1 MVPVHRDAVTEV
13 RGEPPGEPSQKN
25 PESAHRERRNP
36 DGAAR
41 RCGGFTL
48 TELMVT
54 VAVIGVVA
62 LAGVP
67 YFLTYLQAS
76 KLRGGAEELA
86 TVLNQA
92 RQLAI
97 RNNTFVC
104 VQRQSGTNRVR
115 FLLGNSGCT
124 GTTFTGVGTRSN
136 GDIDL
141 ADNVEV
147 SATTANVVFNYLGAA
162 TSPGTFT
169 VRNPTNNRT
178 LSVIVASSGRVT
190 IQ

>member
-1 MVPVHRDAVTEV
+1 MT
-13 RGEPPGEPSQKN
+13 N
-25 PESAHRERRNP
+25 PDNDRLGKRNP
-36 DGAAR
+36 KGA
-41 RCGGFTL
+41 GGFTL

-162 TSPGTFT
+162 TSPATFT

>member
-1 MVPVHRDAVTEV
+1 MT
-13 RGEPPGEPSQKN
+13 N
-25 PESAHRERRNP
+25 PDNDRLGKRNP
-36 DGAAR
+36 KGAS
-41 RCGGFTL
+41 GFTL

-62 LAGVP
+62 LAGVQ

-115 FLLGNSGCT
+115 LLTGNSACT

-162 TSPGTFT
+162 TTPGTYT
-169 VRNPTNNRT
+169 VRNPTNNRS
-178 LSVIVASSGRVT
+178 LSVIVATSGRVT